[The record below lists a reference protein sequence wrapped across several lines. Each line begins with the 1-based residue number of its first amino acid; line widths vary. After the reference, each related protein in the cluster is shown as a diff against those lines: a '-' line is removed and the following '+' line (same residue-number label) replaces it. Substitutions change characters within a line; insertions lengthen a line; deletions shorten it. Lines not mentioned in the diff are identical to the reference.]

1 MFIGSEEAGVILNG
15 FNLTGLTDVS
25 FSSTINEEAVV
36 LLSDRGINRKINK
49 GHVIDCTINKTYMGK
64 DRLQEFTGITNLS
77 GQFQFGTGAIDF
89 NEASI
94 SSYSINVGIQK
105 APQVSVNM
113 KIFGD
118 FKPATS
124 QVSASSDYIIEDL
137 GINPATITLES
148 RQSLLQEF
156 SFSVNFDVKPTFEIS
171 SVKST
176 SNRLFSPVTYSAKAK
191 MLVDEQEFIDVTG
204 LLESETFNRSVS
216 LSLKNIGASVL
227 NTYTVPNASLKS
239 QSTSIAAGDLV
250 EMSVEYLGLDLN
262 V

>member
-15 FNLTGLTDVS
+15 INLTGITDVS

-36 LLSDRGINRKINK
+36 LLANRGITRKINK
-49 GHVIDCTINKTYMGK
+49 GHVIDCAIKKAYMGK
-64 DRLQEFTGITNLS
+64 DRFQEFTGITNLS

-89 NEASI
+89 NDASI
-94 SSYSINVGIQK
+94 SSYSIDVGTQK
-105 APQVSVNM
+105 APEVSINM

-124 QVSASSDYIIEDL
+124 QVSSSSDYAIQDL
-137 GINPATITLES
+137 GVDATTITLES
-148 RQSLLQEF
+148 RQSVLQQF
-156 SFSVNFDVKPTFEIS
+156 SFSANFIVKPTFEINS
-171 SVKST
+171 IKST
-176 SNRLFSPVTYSAKAK
+176 SNRLFTPITFNAKAK

-204 LLESETFNRSVS
+204 LLESENFNRSVS
-216 LSLKNIGASVL
+216 LNIKDPSASVL

-239 QSTSIAAGDLV
+239 QSTNVTAGNLI
-250 EMSVEYLGLDLN
+250 EMSVEYLGLDSN

>member
-1 MFIGSEEAGVILNG
+1 MFIGSEEAGVVLNG
-15 FNLTGLTDVS
+15 INLTGLTDVS

-36 LLSDRGINRKINK
+36 LLADRGINRKINR
-49 GHVIDCTINKTYMGK
+49 GHVIDCKISKTYMGK

-94 SSYSINVGIQK
+94 SSYSIDVGIQK

-118 FKPATS
+118 FKPA
-124 QVSASSDYIIEDL
+124 ASKASFASDYVLEDL
-137 GINPATITLES
+137 GIDPATITLES

-176 SNRLFSPVTYSAKAK
+176 SNKLFSPITYNAKAK
-191 MLVDEQEFIDVTG
+191 LLVDEQEFIDVTG
-204 LLESETFNRSVS
+204 LLESENFNRSVS
-216 LSLKNIGASVL
+216 LSLQNAGSSVL

>member
-1 MFIGSEEAGVILNG
+1 MFIGSEEAGVVLNG
-15 FNLTGLTDVS
+15 INLTGLTDVS

-36 LLSDRGINRKINK
+36 LLADRGINRKINR
-49 GHVIDCTINKTYMGK
+49 GHVIDCKISKTYMGK

-94 SSYSINVGIQK
+94 SSYSIDVGIQK
-105 APQVSVNM
+105 APQVSVNI

-118 FKPATS
+118 FKPA
-124 QVSASSDYIIEDL
+124 ASKASFASDYVLEDL
-137 GINPATITLES
+137 GIDPATITLES

-176 SNRLFSPVTYSAKAK
+176 SNKLFSPITYNAKAK
-191 MLVDEQEFIDVTG
+191 LLVDEQEFIDVTG
-204 LLESETFNRSVS
+204 LLESENFNRSVS
-216 LSLKNIGASVL
+216 LSLQNTGSSVL

>member
-1 MFIGSEEAGVILNG
+1 MFIGSEEAGVVLNG
-15 FNLTGLTDVS
+15 INLTGLTDVS
-25 FSSTINEEAVV
+25 FSSTVNEEAVV
-36 LLSDRGINRKINK
+36 LLADRGINRKINR
-49 GHVIDCTINKTYMGK
+49 GHVIDCKISKTYMGK

-94 SSYSINVGIQK
+94 SSYSIDVGIQK
-105 APQVSVNM
+105 APQVSVNI

-118 FKPATS
+118 FKPA
-124 QVSASSDYIIEDL
+124 ASKASFASDYVLEDL
-137 GINPATITLES
+137 GIDPATITLEN

-176 SNRLFSPVTYSAKAK
+176 SNKLFSPITYNAKAK
-191 MLVDEQEFIDVTG
+191 LLVDEQEFIDVTG
-204 LLESETFNRSVS
+204 LLESENFNRSVS
-216 LSLKNIGASVL
+216 LSLQNTGSSVL

>member
-15 FNLTGLTDVS
+15 FDLTGLTDVS

-36 LLSDRGINRKINK
+36 LLADRGINRKINR
-49 GHVIDCTINKTYMGK
+49 GHVIDCTINKTYLGK

-118 FKPATS
+118 
-124 QVSASSDYIIEDL
+124 I
-137 GINPATITLES
+137 
-148 RQSLLQEF
+148 
-156 SFSVNFDVKPTFEIS
+156 KPTFEIS

-176 SNRLFSPVTYSAKAK
+176 SNRLFSPITYNAKAK

-216 LSLKNIGASVL
+216 LNLKNTGASVL

-239 QSTSIAAGDLV
+239 QSTNITAGDLV

>member
-1 MFIGSEEAGVILNG
+1 MFIGSEEAGVVLNG
-15 FNLTGLTDVS
+15 INLTGLTDVS

-36 LLSDRGINRKINK
+36 LLGDRGINRKINR
-49 GHVIDCTINKTYMGK
+49 GHVIDCKISKTYMGK

-94 SSYSINVGIQK
+94 SSYSIDVGIQK

-118 FKPATS
+118 FKPA
-124 QVSASSDYIIEDL
+124 ASKASFASDYVLEDL
-137 GINPATITLES
+137 GIDPATITLES

-176 SNRLFSPVTYSAKAK
+176 SNKLFSPITYNAKAK
-191 MLVDEQEFIDVTG
+191 LLVDEQEFIDVTG
-204 LLESETFNRSVS
+204 LLESENFNRSVS
-216 LSLKNIGASVL
+216 LSLQNTGSSVL

>member
-1 MFIGSEEAGVILNG
+1 MFIGSEEAGVVLNG
-15 FNLTGLTDVS
+15 INLTGLTDVS
-25 FSSTINEEAVV
+25 FSSTINEEAVI
-36 LLSDRGINRKINK
+36 LLGDRGINRKINR
-49 GHVIDCTINKTYMGK
+49 GHVIDCKISKTYMGK

-94 SSYSINVGIQK
+94 SSYSIDVGIQK

-118 FKPATS
+118 FKPA
-124 QVSASSDYIIEDL
+124 ASKASFASDYVLEDL
-137 GINPATITLES
+137 GIDPATITLES

-176 SNRLFSPVTYSAKAK
+176 SNKLFSPITYNAKAK
-191 MLVDEQEFIDVTG
+191 LLVDEQEFIDVTG
-204 LLESETFNRSVS
+204 LLESENFNRSVS
-216 LSLKNIGASVL
+216 LSLQNTGSSVL

>member
-1 MFIGSEEAGVILNG
+1 MFIGSEEAGVVLNG
-15 FNLTGLTDVS
+15 INLTGLTDVS

-36 LLSDRGINRKINK
+36 LLADRGINRKINR
-49 GHVIDCTINKTYMGK
+49 GHVIDCKISKTYMGK

-94 SSYSINVGIQK
+94 SSYSIDVGIQK

-118 FKPATS
+118 FKPA
-124 QVSASSDYIIEDL
+124 VSKASFASDYVLEDL
-137 GINPATITLES
+137 GIDPATITLEN

-176 SNRLFSPVTYSAKAK
+176 SNKLFSPITYNAKAK
-191 MLVDEQEFIDVTG
+191 LLVDEQEFIDVTG
-204 LLESETFNRSVS
+204 LLESENFNRSVS
-216 LSLKNIGASVL
+216 LSLQNTGSSVL